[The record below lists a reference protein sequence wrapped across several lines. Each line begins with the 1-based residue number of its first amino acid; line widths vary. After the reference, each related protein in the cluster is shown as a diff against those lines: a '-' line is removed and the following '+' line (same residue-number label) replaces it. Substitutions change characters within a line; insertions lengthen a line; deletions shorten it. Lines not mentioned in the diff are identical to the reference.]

1 MANVQTKILTK
12 VKWESIVWFVGLM
25 AVVAVLPHYVHN
37 QFITGPIVNAV
48 LFIAV
53 MTVGAGNAVLIGL
66 VPSVVALVSGLLPA
80 PLAPMVPFI
89 MISNAILIVLF
100 SGLRKTN
107 YWAGVLGGT
116 LFKYAFLYL
125 TSTIVVGLISNH
137 NIAAKAAATM
147 MAWPQIVTAIVGGM
161 IAFGV
166 LRMLRFARNDVSS
179 RATKWR
185 GDL

>member
-1 MANVQTKILTK
+1 MEK
-12 VKWESIVWFVGLM
+12 VKVLEKIKVREIAWFVSLM
-25 AVVAVLPHYVHN
+25 AIVAILPHYVHN
-37 QFITGPIVNAV
+37 QFVTGPIVNAV
-48 LFIAV
+48 LFLAV
-53 MTVGAGNAVLIGL
+53 MTVGAGNAILIGL

-89 MISNAILIVLF
+89 MISNAILIVVF

-137 NIAAKAAATM
+137 SIALKAAATM
-147 MAWPQIVTAIVGGM
+147 MAWPQIVTAVIGGI

-166 LRMLRFARNDVSS
+166 IKLYP
-179 RATKWR
+179 TKFER
-185 GDL
+185 

>member
-1 MANVQTKILTK
+1 MRKMEKVRVLEKIK
-12 VKWESIVWFVGLM
+12 IKEIVWFVGLM
-25 AVVAVLPHYVHN
+25 TVAVVVPHYIHN

-48 LFIAV
+48 LFLAV
-53 MTVGAGNAVLIGL
+53 MTVGVGNAVLIGL

-89 MISNAILIVLF
+89 MISNAILIVVF

-137 NIAAKAAATM
+137 NIGIKAATTM
-147 MAWPQIVTAIVGGM
+147 MAWPQIVTAVVGGV

-166 LRMLRFARNDVSS
+166 LKLVKEEKRKNL
-179 RATKWR
+179 
-185 GDL
+185 

>member
-1 MANVQTKILTK
+1 MDKIKAWEQVK
-12 VKWESIVWFVGLM
+12 VKEVAWFVGLM
-25 AVVAVLPHYVHN
+25 AVAVVVPHYAHN
-37 QFITGPIVNAV
+37 QFVTGPIVNAV

-53 MTVGAGNAVLIGL
+53 MTVGAGNAILIGL
-66 VPSVVALVSGLLPA
+66 FPSVVALVSGLLPA
-80 PLAPMVPFI
+80 PLAPMIPFI
-89 MISNAILIVLF
+89 MISNAILIVVF

-137 NIAAKAAATM
+137 NIAAKATTTM
-147 MAWPQIVTAIVGGM
+147 MAWPQIVTAVIGGI

-166 LRMLRFARNDVSS
+166 MKFGRIDEKSS
-179 RATKWR
+179 RSEN
-185 GDL
+185 